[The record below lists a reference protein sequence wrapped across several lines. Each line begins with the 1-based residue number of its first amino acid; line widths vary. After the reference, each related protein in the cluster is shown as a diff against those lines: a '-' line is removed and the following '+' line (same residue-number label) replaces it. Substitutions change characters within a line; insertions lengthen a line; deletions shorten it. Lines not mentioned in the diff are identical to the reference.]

1 MRRSFELLVFFF
13 LHQDLGH
20 LIILEE
26 VGREIK
32 MGEIG
37 VWSGCRDVEASVP
50 SDKGIWV
57 LRLVVARVDSDGGS
71 NLLPVQ
77 RRDAT

>member
-26 VGREIK
+26 VGRGIK

-37 VWSGCRDVEASVP
+37 VYGAGAETWRRRSQVIRGFGC
-50 SDKGIWV
+50 
-57 LRLVVARVDSDGGS
+57 
-71 NLLPVQ
+71 
-77 RRDAT
+77 